1 MKAAFKA
8 EAKRKGQVMG
18 QVGGRNMTDKILGS
32 MAAEKSGPNSFSLF
46 RVLLPSVSEQGG
58 WGRCWD

>member
-1 MKAAFKA
+1 
-8 EAKRKGQVMG
+8 MG